1 MKQVLAEL
9 HSLINDL
16 EDQGLT
22 VEASSLQEVF
32 VRVAQEADE
41 DMDEKEDDLPKMV
54 ADVLAKHSVP
64 EVIAEIA
71 NQMEDDK
78 EDTQTMSFPAGDEPG
93 GYAYRT
99 REDIIDNYVSQ
110 LVHDERPTDE
120 KIRSL
125 FMRMNQDLKFHK
137 QTSMGF
143 SEFME
148 LIKPNKTSLFSFGD
162 DEMGESGSYLD
173 IPDNVELKVVPGKAS
188 GEEIARVRQNIIQ
201 KYRMM
206 RNTGS
211 DDFKNDTKR
220 AEAATE
226 KLREKFPDQYIT
238 PITASEIFGTLNPN
252 GTIRQDVVP
261 FPEQTPEQ
269 RERILEESKR
279 QIEDMD
285 KFYAKYHPYTTAG
298 PQTSR

>member
-78 EDTQTMSFPAGDEPG
+78 EDTKTMSFAFGDEPG

-173 IPDNVELKVVPGKAS
+173 IPDNVELKVVPGKTA
-188 GEEIARVRQNIIQ
+188 GEDEDAVRQEIIEFWRKQ
-201 KYRMM
+201 VDAGNAKTYSSALNATQQLR
-206 RNTGS
+206 RKFPEAKEITTTDIKPFKEFPGEDLKRVFQLGPIDKDPWWNTGRR
-211 DDFKNDTKR
+211 F
-220 AEAATE
+220 
-226 KLREKFPDQYIT
+226 
-238 PITASEIFGTLNPN
+238 
-252 GTIRQDVVP
+252 
-261 FPEQTPEQ
+261 
-269 RERILEESKR
+269 
-279 QIEDMD
+279 
-285 KFYAKYHPYTTAG
+285 
-298 PQTSR
+298 